1 MARMRRA
8 CRRST
13 CGQRRGCA
21 VPAIPP
27 RFVLVG
33 TFPPSLV
40 ELRRTSRLA
49 HPAIP
54 IQFSDSA
61 PHSRGTDS
69 ARDLLNRLSLFQ
81 QRVWGMPGARC
92 TRSPCALV
100 VAHGSHHE
108 STGTPG
114 IPARNGF
121 NGFLRALP
129 GDEFLFVTVASGLK
143 ICLSPVGP
151 THLRQLDISNG
162 CQDHTT
168 SPYAATSTN
177 PSTGHVLPA
186 KILTEALKRRSSCA
200 LLLTHGNPPCEHTSR
215 ARRCRVH
222 RIPSRVRDD
231 RDTPLVSG
239 WDGAGCRYESGQAKS
254 GIFLR
259 TGLDGANHLELAQ
272 QIGVFEQLPGV
283 AKLLDRKAHDDW
295 VHCHRNLRELG
306 APSPQRQNCFR
317 FPGCSI
323 ASCSRASNVMEYSG
337 TMLPEGAKSVHMRF
351 RFFAGAL
358 RFGADRPRP
367 TRRDRGAKLLC
378 GVLVADEA
386 NDQRRVRVH

>member
-1 MARMRRA
+1 
-8 CRRST
+8 
-13 CGQRRGCA
+13 
-21 VPAIPP
+21 
-27 RFVLVG
+27 
-33 TFPPSLV
+33 
-40 ELRRTSRLA
+40 
-49 HPAIP
+49 
-54 IQFSDSA
+54 
-61 PHSRGTDS
+61 
-69 ARDLLNRLSLFQ
+69 
-81 QRVWGMPGARC
+81 MPGARC

-151 THLRQLDISNG
+151 TPLRQLDISNG

-168 SPYAATSTN
+168 SPYAATSAN

-200 LLLTHGNPPCEHTSR
+200 LLLTHGNPPCEHLR

-239 WDGAGCRYESGQAKS
+239 WDGGVLIADLGPPRREL
-254 GIFLR
+254 FLR
-259 TGLDGANHLELAQ
+259 MRLDGANQLEFARE
-272 QIGVFEQLPGV
+272 IGVFERRRG
-283 AKLLDRKAHDDW
+283 
-295 VHCHRNLRELG
+295 LG
-306 APSPQRQNCFR
+306 R
-317 FPGCSI
+317 
-323 ASCSRASNVMEYSG
+323 SG
-337 TMLPEGAKSVHMRF
+337 WIGRHTVIECTV
-351 RFFAGAL
+351 
-358 RFGADRPRP
+358 
-367 TRRDRGAKLLC
+367 T
-378 GVLVADEA
+378 VI
-386 NDQRRVRVH
+386 QT